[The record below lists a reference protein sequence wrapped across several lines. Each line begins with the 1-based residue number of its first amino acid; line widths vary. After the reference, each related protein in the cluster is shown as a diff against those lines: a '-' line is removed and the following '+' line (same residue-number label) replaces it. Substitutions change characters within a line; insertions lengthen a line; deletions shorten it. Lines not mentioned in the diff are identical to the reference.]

1 MSLVTPRGGPPA
13 ESSRLW
19 LTGRVSSAR
28 TLTALSALT
37 FAAATPAPADAAD
50 WVFQRSYFSHAI
62 PPELADRSPVPI
74 SYSAYRPA
82 IVSPYPG
89 FAINGVRRFN
99 RVLIQNGNSLDYTI
113 LRSDQ
118 FRLQP

>member
-1 MSLVTPRGGPPA
+1 MPRTR
-13 ESSRLW
+13 SRL
-19 LTGRVSSAR
+19 SAF
-28 TLTALSALT
+28 LLL
-37 FAAATPAPADAAD
+37 AAAYVAFVPAGRCSASD
-50 WVFQRSYFSHAI
+50 WMFQRSYFSHAI
-62 PPELADRSPVPI
+62 PPELADRYPVPV

-82 IVSPYPG
+82 VVSPYPG